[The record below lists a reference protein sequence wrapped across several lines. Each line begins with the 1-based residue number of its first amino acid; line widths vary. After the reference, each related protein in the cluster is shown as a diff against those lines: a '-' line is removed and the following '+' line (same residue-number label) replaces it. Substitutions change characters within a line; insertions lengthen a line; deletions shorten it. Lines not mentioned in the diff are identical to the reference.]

1 MAVEEENEIENDAI
15 ILCNNFDKL
24 GELESHLIRHR
35 ELFLSRQ
42 IETYKIDMVRY
53 NRCRCGLWVWPTSFC
68 HRGKCTVSL
77 LNELEDIHTYLDKED
92 IFFFTMVYDPNQ
104 KTLLVDKGEIR
115 VGTDYQAE
123 ISPYVDLGMWA
134 WICGPR

>member
-1 MAVEEENEIENDAI
+1 MENDAG

-42 IETYKIDMVRY
+42 IETYKIDMVR
-53 NRCRCGLWVWPTSFC
+53 
-68 HRGKCTVSL
+68 GKCTVSL

-92 IFFFTMVYDPNQ
+92 TFFFTMVYDPNQ

-123 ISPYVDLGMWA
+123 ISPYVDLGMCGWICRPRPGYVDLGMCG
-134 WICGPR
+134 WICGPRYVGMDMWT